1 MKCRKPS
8 RTVRVHSVPP
18 AVTFPGAASSPL
30 ASWAKVLAAYAARV
44 SGQVV
49 RRHEDSKAATAS
61 QLVGKF
67 GTDAAAFARCSLG
80 SEAASVAGQVN
91 AVCSD

>member
-1 MKCRKPS
+1 MQEAISNCPRAQRS
-8 RTVRVHSVPP
+8 TGGH
-18 AVTFPGAASSPL
+18 L
-30 ASWAKVLAAYAARV
+30 AYAARV